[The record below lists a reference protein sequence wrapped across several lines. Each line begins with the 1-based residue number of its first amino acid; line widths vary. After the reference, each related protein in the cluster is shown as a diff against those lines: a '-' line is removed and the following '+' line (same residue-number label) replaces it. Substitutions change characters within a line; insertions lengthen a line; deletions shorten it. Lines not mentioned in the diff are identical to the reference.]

1 MSHKLAESDATMVE
15 AIPAEQQISIHRDGE
30 DVVLALSA
38 SAARRLAEA
47 LAASDSSHAG
57 WFHDVARMLTAAAAE
72 AEASP
77 TSATEA
83 SHTVLLRGGWSSD
96 GDLDGP
102 LPFTEARPL
111 ETIGP
116 GLVGVWRTR
125 LAGQAHAAGSQP
137 DQLEHTGTERLDA
150 AARLVDAVVA
160 AKADA
165 SAAASVRAVE
175 SRMED
180 ARAALVAR
188 VSATAVDGGTRSGE
202 KLPDQDPGPA
212 RRRVPASP
220 DA

>member
-1 MSHKLAESDATMVE
+1 MSAKVSV
-15 AIPAEQQISIHRDGE
+15 EQQPTVHRDGD

-38 SAARRLAEA
+38 SAARRVAEA
-47 LAASDSSHAG
+47 LTAGRSSDSG
-57 WFHDVARMLTAAAAE
+57 WLHDVARVLTAAAAE

-83 SHTVLLRGGWSSD
+83 SHTVLLRGRWSSD

-125 LAGQAHAAGSQP
+125 LAGQALAAGSQS
-137 DQLEHTGTERLDA
+137 DQLEQTGTERLDA

-165 SAAASVRAVE
+165 SAAASARAVE

-188 VSATAVDGGTRSGE
+188 VSATSVDGGPTSGE

-212 RRRVPASP
+212 RRQVPVAP

>member
-1 MSHKLAESDATMVE
+1 MSEKVSV
-15 AIPAEQQISIHRDGE
+15 EQQPTVHRDGD

-38 SAARRLAEA
+38 SAARRVAEA
-47 LAASDSSHAG
+47 LTASVSSDSG
-57 WFHDVARMLTAAAAE
+57 WLHDVARVLTAAAAE

-83 SHTVLLRGGWSSD
+83 SHTVLLRGNWSSD

-125 LAGQAHAAGSQP
+125 LAGQALATGSQS
-137 DQLEHTGTERLDA
+137 DQLEQTGTERLDA

-188 VSATAVDGGTRSGE
+188 VSATSVDGGPRSVE
-202 KLPDQDPGPA
+202 TLPDQDPGPA
-212 RRRVPASP
+212 RRQVPVAP

>member
-1 MSHKLAESDATMVE
+1 MSEKVSV
-15 AIPAEQQISIHRDGE
+15 EQQPTVHRDGD

-38 SAARRLAEA
+38 SAARRVAEA
-47 LAASDSSHAG
+47 LTASVSSDSG
-57 WFHDVARMLTAAAAE
+57 WLHDVARVLTAAAAE

-83 SHTVLLRGGWSSD
+83 SHTVLLRGNWSSD

-125 LAGQAHAAGSQP
+125 LAGQALATGSQS
-137 DQLEHTGTERLDA
+137 DQLEQTGTERLDA

-188 VSATAVDGGTRSGE
+188 VSATSVDGGPRPGE

-212 RRRVPASP
+212 RRRVPVAP

>member
-1 MSHKLAESDATMVE
+1 MSEKVSV
-15 AIPAEQQISIHRDGE
+15 EQQPTVHRDGD

-38 SAARRLAEA
+38 SAARRVAEA
-47 LAASDSSHAG
+47 LTASVSSDSG
-57 WFHDVARMLTAAAAE
+57 WLHDVARVLTAAAAE

-83 SHTVLLRGGWSSD
+83 SHTVLLRGNWSSD

-125 LAGQAHAAGSQP
+125 LAGQALAADSQS
-137 DQLEHTGTERLDA
+137 DQLEQTGTERLDA

-188 VSATAVDGGTRSGE
+188 VSATSVDGGPRSGE
-202 KLPDQDPGPA
+202 TLPDQDPGPA
-212 RRRVPASP
+212 RRQVPVAP

>member
-1 MSHKLAESDATMVE
+1 MSEKVSV
-15 AIPAEQQISIHRDGE
+15 EQQPTVHRDGD

-38 SAARRLAEA
+38 SAARRVAEA
-47 LAASDSSHAG
+47 LTASVSSDSG
-57 WFHDVARMLTAAAAE
+57 WLHDVARVLTAAAAE

-77 TSATEA
+77 TTATEA
-83 SHTVLLRGGWSSD
+83 SHTVLLRGNWSSD

-125 LAGQAHAAGSQP
+125 LAGQALAADSES
-137 DQLEHTGTERLDA
+137 DQLEQTGTERLDA

-188 VSATAVDGGTRSGE
+188 VSATSVDGGPRSVE
-202 KLPDQDPGPA
+202 TLPDQDPGPA
-212 RRRVPASP
+212 RRQVPVAP

>member
-1 MSHKLAESDATMVE
+1 MSEKVSV
-15 AIPAEQQISIHRDGE
+15 EQQPTVHRDGD

-38 SAARRLAEA
+38 SAARRVAEA
-47 LAASDSSHAG
+47 LTAGGSSDSG
-57 WFHDVARMLTAAAAE
+57 WLHDVARVLTAAAAE

-83 SHTVLLRGGWSSD
+83 SHTVLLRGNWSSD

-125 LAGQAHAAGSQP
+125 LAGQALATGSQS
-137 DQLEHTGTERLDA
+137 DQLEQTGTERLDA

-188 VSATAVDGGTRSGE
+188 VSATSVDGGPRSGE
-202 KLPDQDPGPA
+202 TLPDQDPGPA
-212 RRRVPASP
+212 RRQVPVAP

>member
-1 MSHKLAESDATMVE
+1 MSEKVSV
-15 AIPAEQQISIHRDGE
+15 EQQPTVHRDGD

-38 SAARRLAEA
+38 SAARRVAEA
-47 LAASDSSHAG
+47 LTASVSSDSG
-57 WFHDVARMLTAAAAE
+57 WLHDVARVLTAAAAE

-83 SHTVLLRGGWSSD
+83 SHTVLLRGNWSSD

-125 LAGQAHAAGSQP
+125 LAGQALAADSES
-137 DQLEHTGTERLDA
+137 DQLEQTGTERLDA

-188 VSATAVDGGTRSGE
+188 VSATSVDGGPRSVE
-202 KLPDQDPGPA
+202 TLPDQDPGPA
-212 RRRVPASP
+212 RRQVPVAP